1 MEVVGAQGLAVLRVC
16 LLGDETMKDG
26 EEVGRVR
33 AVVLADDGV
42 HDGFDSDLDGLAGL
56 AAGIVDVAVVD
67 VGGAQVG
74 QIDKRHATA
83 GEAEEE
89 QVAGKL
95 QLLQVPAE
103 PLVVGRFAQTDKS
116 VGNGEMEEALDVL
129 GLDGT
134 FARLG
139 HSGIGQ
145 CERVARG
152 QTQTDC
158 PIENG
163 MQAAQVTRRCV
174 AADALTP

>member
-42 HDGFDSDLDGLAGL
+42 HDGLDSDLDGLAGL

-67 VGGAQVG
+67 VAGAQVG
-74 QIDKRHATA
+74 QIDKRHAAA

-89 QVAGKL
+89 EVAGKL

-103 PLVVGRFAQTDKS
+103 PLVVGRFAQADKS

-134 FARLG
+134 L
-139 HSGIGQ
+139 
-145 CERVARG
+145 RVLA
-152 QTQTDC
+152 
-158 PIENG
+158 
-163 MQAAQVTRRCV
+163 
-174 AADALTP
+174 TPV